1 MMRQEVLSGVE
12 RRRRWS
18 DAEKL
23 RIIMEAAVEGSIV
36 SDVARRHDITRQ
48 HIYQWR
54 RELRDKGQP
63 PNDQPS
69 FVPVELTG
77 NEDARDIV
85 GPVGDRGAVGVH
97 HVEIVLRNG
106 RSLRITAD
114 VPDNVLRRLMRVG
127 ELS

>member
-1 MMRQEVLSGVE
+1 MRQEVLSGVE

-23 RIIMEAAVEGSIV
+23 RIILEAGAEGSVV

-48 HIYQWR
+48 HIYQWL
-54 RELRDKGQP
+54 RELRDKVQLS
-63 PNDQPS
+63 NKQSS
-69 FVPVELTG
+69 FIPVELTG
-77 NEDARDIV
+77 NEEARDIV
-85 GPVGDRGAVGVH
+85 GPVDDRGVH

-106 RSLRITAD
+106 RCLRITAD

>member
-1 MMRQEVLSGVE
+1 MRQEILSGVE

-18 DAEKL
+18 DAEKQ
-23 RIIMEAAVEGSIV
+23 RIILEAGAEGSVV

-54 RELRDKGQP
+54 RELRDKVQLS
-63 PNDQPS
+63 NKQSS
-69 FVPVELTG
+69 FIPVELTG
-77 NEDARDIV
+77 NEEARDIV
-85 GPVGDRGAVGVH
+85 GPVGDRGVGGVH